1 MDSNEIK
8 IGGAT
13 RRKPAVEHAAEQEA
27 IKVEAV
33 HPAPENPAPENPAP
47 DTKTEP
53 PPSARQRAAQS
64 EYAPR
69 YEQPDR
75 TPAGERTAAFNALA
89 WLADGLTGA
98 MEEARHSDLG
108 LSQEFWTHLY
118 AVRRE
123 SLLAAKAL
131 VESLLAKT
139 ECETEQQQETEQRRA
154 RRGGVDIDF

>member
-1 MDSNEIK
+1 MDNNEIK

-27 IKVEAV
+27 IKVEAA
-33 HPAPENPAPENPAP
+33 HPAPENP
-47 DTKTEP
+47 EP
-53 PPSARQRAAQS
+53 GAKAEPRPNARQRAAQS

-98 MEEARHSDLG
+98 IEEARHSDLG